1 MLESAAKYKF
11 LEKLS
16 ESRNMCESER
26 LSMFW
31 VTILHRGWSMQNV
44 INSSYAADVLQL
56 LSFITFFAPFCIR
69 CLYRCIVAAL
79 Y

>member
-1 MLESAAKYKF
+1 
-11 LEKLS
+11 
-16 ESRNMCESER
+16 MCESER

-56 LSFITFFAPFCIR
+56 LSFINFLLLFALDVCID
-69 CLYRCIVAAL
+69 A
-79 Y
+79 

>member
-16 ESRNMCESER
+16 ESRNMSER

-56 LSFITFFAPFCIR
+56 LSFITFFAPVCIR
-69 CLYRCIVAAL
+69 CLYRCTEVAL